1 MKHVPVRRCT
11 VCGTRAPQ
19 RELVR
24 LVRPP
29 EGDIL
34 VGVTRKQSGRGA
46 YLCHNPAC
54 WQKALRGSRLADAL
68 RTELTAE
75 DRLRVTAYA
84 EVLQKGPVSTG
95 PSR

>member
-1 MKHVPVRRCT
+1 MNHVPVRRCT
-11 VCGTRAPQ
+11 MCGTRVPQ

-24 LVRPP
+24 LVRPR

-46 YLCHNPAC
+46 YLCHSPAC
-54 WQKALRGSRLADAL
+54 WQKALRGSRLGAAL

-75 DRLRVTAYA
+75 DRLRVAAYA
-84 EVLQKGPVSTG
+84 QVLQKGPVPTG